1 MKCQKECCDAAI
13 GFVSG
18 SHRQQHQSEGRRE
31 SRSVRQQDE
40 KDMKSAHRSRE
51 DQLSQAAQGYKTRL
65 HNVVR
70 RHEEL
75 LCAYRDLRA
84 QVEVIGLDD
93 LELGPDER
101 ELQVSD
107 ADLQSSQQKEILRLQ
122 SEVHRL
128 KMSQLVSGRFCISIY
143 VNLVFY
149 FRNEVGIL

>member
-1 MKCQKECCDAAI
+1 MQQLGSCQGHIDSSTNQKGE
-13 GFVSG
+13 
-18 SHRQQHQSEGRRE
+18 E
-31 SRSVRQQDE
+31 SLAQYVNKMM

-51 DQLSQAAQGYKTRL
+51 GQLSQAAQGYKTRL